1 MKRTSSFLLTLLS
14 LSLFLWAC
22 GSDSGDSTSSGQVPV
37 DLQNIEG
44 IAEDAY
50 DMALAGKWDK
60 VAADATDLDAQ
71 WAAYRDQALNDGASE
86 SLTTSLENAIAGLA
100 DAAASSTDKA
110 VVARAA
116 NAVSAPMPDLFALY
130 QSTIPTEILALDYL
144 GREIVLDGMDG
155 NLGEA
160 TTDTDTTQAIW
171 DAVRAE
177 VYDAGGDQVAA
188 DYDASIASIRQTIKD
203 QDAAA
208 LIAEANNGLE
218 IVDRIEN
225 VF

>member
-1 MKRTSSFLLTLLS
+1 MKRTSYFLLEIFL
-14 LSLFLWAC
+14 LSLFLWTC
-22 GSDSGDSTSSGQVPV
+22 GSGSGCSTSSGHVPA

-44 IAEDAY
+44 VAEDAY
-50 DMALAGKWDK
+50 DMALAGNWDN
-60 VAADATDLDAQ
+60 VAADAADLDAQ

-100 DAAASSTDKA
+100 SAAANSTEKA

-130 QSTIPTEILALDYL
+130 QPTIPTEILALDYL
-144 GREIVLDGMDG
+144 GREIVLDGMEGDFWS
-155 NLGEA
+155 A
-160 TTDTDTTQAIW
+160 TTDTDTTQATW
-171 DAVRAE
+171 DAVRRK
-177 VYDAGGDQVAA
+177 VFDAGGDREAV
-188 DYDASIASIRQTIKD
+188 DYDISITNIRHAIQD

-208 LIAEANNGLE
+208 LITEANNGLE